1 MQPND
6 LNLLFSRAI
15 FFKACESFLP
25 AIHAFSEIIDLL
37 LHSDQEVEGRD
48 TYSEENLLSGE
59 IRLPAYYLYRL
70 NSYRLSTCCGS
81 IGLSAAHNH
90 RGFCHRQLNQ
100 MDEVAT
106 CD

>member
-1 MQPND
+1 MRVITLSLNSPTEDLNSAIRMQPND

-25 AIHAFSEIIDLL
+25 AVHAFSEIIDLL

-59 IRLPAYYLYRL
+59 SRSPACCLYRFY
-70 NSYRLSTCCGS
+70 SYQYANFYHVVVR
-81 IGLSAAHNH
+81 
-90 RGFCHRQLNQ
+90 
-100 MDEVAT
+100 
-106 CD
+106 